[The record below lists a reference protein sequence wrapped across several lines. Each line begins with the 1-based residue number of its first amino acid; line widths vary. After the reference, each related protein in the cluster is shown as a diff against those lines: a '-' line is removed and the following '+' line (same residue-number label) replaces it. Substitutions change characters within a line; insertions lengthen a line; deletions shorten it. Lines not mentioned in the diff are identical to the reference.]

1 VSPQSCFIGQTPL
14 LSPNQQ
20 CALTLLVGW
29 EEGCSSASDDL
40 SGPRCKWWA
49 PLSTPLP
56 HTLHTAS
63 RLIVTVPRLSRYQ
76 TAKPL
81 LVLLQQQMMQVT
93 VATTAT
99 VNICKLLASTGF
111 LQNTS
116 RGFPRLST
124 TFCGVLSM
132 TSPGPCMAPTSTSF
146 LTRSML
152 PLQHTVHSYGT
163 LDELARPRLWKALL
177 ISFRQPQLSLGQ
189 FRRALKTYLFDC
201 VCRA

>member
-1 VSPQSCFIGQTPL
+1 MCSDIAGWVGGRV
-14 LSPNQQ
+14 
-20 CALTLLVGW
+20 LV
-29 EEGCSSASDDL
+29 CYDDL
-40 SGPRCKWWA
+40 TGPRCKWWA

-116 RGFPRLST
+116 GGFPRLST

-132 TSPGPCMAPTSTSF
+132 ISPGPCMASTSTSF
-146 LTRSML
+146 FNTVNATFAAHSTQLWNTGWTCQTTSVESFADQL
-152 PLQHTVHSYGT
+152 PSASPLPWTVQTGTKNVFIWLCLQGLVT
-163 LDELARPRLWKALL
+163 
-177 ISFRQPQLSLGQ
+177 FC
-189 FRRALKTYLFDC
+189 F
-201 VCRA
+201 